1 MSLGLVAYA
10 SSDDSENEDDDVE
23 QITSSTP
30 WINENTTNKETSV
43 EPHIS
48 DEEDVDFVNNSS
60 LLDDEDIPGLRFE
73 ILLISKRLASY
84 RKKCAYFDITGPEIS
99 CYNFTL

>member
-23 QITSSTP
+23 QITSTTP
-30 WINENTTNKETSV
+30 EINENITNKETSV

-60 LLDDEDIPGLRFE
+60 LLDDEDIPGLRFG
-73 ILLISKRLASY
+73 ILLSSQPLGSY
-84 RKKCAYFDITGPEIS
+84 YREKYVYFYGFRANR
-99 CYNFTL
+99 Y

>member
-23 QITSSTP
+23 QITSTTP
-30 WINENTTNKETSV
+30 EINENITHKETSV

-60 LLDDEDIPGLRFE
+60 LLDDEDIPGLRIG
-73 ILLISKRLASY
+73 ILLSSQPLGSY
-84 RKKCAYFDITGPEIS
+84 YREKYVYFYDFRANG
-99 CYNFTL
+99 Y

>member
-23 QITSSTP
+23 QITSTTP
-30 WINENTTNKETSV
+30 EINENITNKETSV

-60 LLDDEDIPGLRFE
+60 LLDDEDIPGLRFG
-73 ILLISKRLASY
+73 ILLSSQPLGSY
-84 RKKCAYFDITGPEIS
+84 YREKYVYFYGFRANG
-99 CYNFTL
+99 Y